1 MTPTLKKFFVAVALI
16 WFLIFIDMYIVVY
29 LVVYTYTVI
38 HIHIHTLIFIISICI
53 DVYVSYTYIIHI
65 YIVYGCNMSTGS
77 MTCVAKLPVRR
88 VTPADCS
95 PSIRSSS
102 VPNPKAETA
111 SNFAK
116 LGVVSKVFSE

>member
-1 MTPTLKKFFVAVALI
+1 
-16 WFLIFIDMYIVVY
+16 MY
-29 LVVYTYTVI
+29 
-38 HIHIHTLIFIISICI
+38 
-53 DVYVSYTYIIHI
+53 I

-95 PSIRSSS
+95 PTIRSSS

-116 LGVVSKVFSE
+116 LGVVSKVFFRIEIGPLTFLSFLNFINLKTSTAKSPFPPMTSPNSR